1 MAEHEERPP
10 DALARG
16 PVTSGDVER
25 VRREVGESDA
35 RAARDRKTAAARRE
49 RELKRDAE
57 QRRDQP
63 L

>member
-10 DALARG
+10 DALAHG
-16 PVTSGDVER
+16 PIKSGDIER

-35 RAARDRKTAAARRE
+35 RLARDRKTAAARRE

-57 QRRDQP
+57 QRQDQQP
-63 L
+63 